1 MSSRPLALCLC
12 LAALVLIVSA
22 QFHEEHRS
30 DLSFQQQALYD
41 EPYLDDE
48 FMAYKR
54 AYSFHPSRGK
64 RMLLKTEQDKRY
76 GYFPSRGRRS
86 A

>member
-22 QFHEEHRS
+22 QFHEEHR
-30 DLSFQQQALYD
+30 QQALYD